1 MRSNN
6 KALLSPKEAADLLGM
21 NTQTLRVLIQNG
33 KIPGASCLKRK
44 INYMYIIPAAAI
56 NKFINGEFVGGATSE

>member
-6 KALLSPKEAADLLGM
+6 KTLLSPKEAADLLGM

-44 INYMYIIPAAAI
+44 INYLYIIPAAAI
-56 NKFINGEFVGGATSE
+56 HKFINGDFAGGESNG